1 MDKKSLTSSSL
12 ISSFLKDNLLLLMCE
27 CRTANENFLQ
37 APLIKLKN
45 SSEHRREQ
53 EILNVLQELKA
64 EKIRHFKY
72 RHNFAMKILN
82 EEKEKEEV
90 QNTCILL
97 DAIAILEEK
106 YIKNVLEFRKFQN
119 QIDQLKAFIEEEN
132 EFKRQYKLQYERE
145 LKPFLEFN
153 QIQEDKLQTVS
164 YLTGKDREMERLE
177 KIKKEKAKKKNKRKS
192 RN

>member
-1 MDKKSLTSSSL
+1 
-12 ISSFLKDNLLLLMCE
+12 MCE
-27 CRTANENFLQ
+27 CIGNENFLQ

-45 SSEHRREQ
+45 CSEHRKEQ

-72 RHNFAMKILN
+72 RHNYAMKILN
-82 EEKEKEEV
+82 EEEEIQKEE
-90 QNTCILL
+90 TCILL
-97 DAIAILEEK
+97 DAIIILEEK
-106 YIKNVLEFRKFQN
+106 YIHNVLEFRKFQI
-119 QIDQLKAFIEEEN
+119 QIDQLKAYIEEEN

-153 QIQEDKLQTVS
+153 QLEENKLQTVS